1 MTFFRLFEDYGLLL
15 KVDKGQQIF
24 HEGENS
30 EELFFIQS
38 GTVQLSKE
46 TENGKE
52 LTIRICGPK
61 SIIGEYTLF
70 DYALSHSTT
79 AKALSQTELLM
90 ISKQS
95 LELHLTEQPSLMIQY
110 LKWVQQENLKNQSLI
125 RDLVMNGKKGALYS
139 TLIRLANTY
148 GKRLDQKRIA
158 ICFTLT
164 NTEMANICSTS
175 REMVNRMLNDLKKND
190 IISIEH
196 GQIIIHDLTYL
207 KKECCCENCPTNIC
221 RID

>member
-1 MTFFRLFEDYGLLL
+1 MNFFRLFEEYGLLL
-15 KVDKGQQIF
+15 KVDKGQQIY
-24 HEGENS
+24 HEGEHS
-30 EELFFIQS
+30 EDLFFIQS

-52 LTIRICGPK
+52 LTIRLCGPE

-70 DYALSHSTT
+70 DYASSHSTT
-79 AKALSQTELLM
+79 AKALSESELLM

-95 LELHLTEQPSLMIQY
+95 LELHLTEQPTLMIQY
-110 LKWVQQENLKNQSLI
+110 LKWVQQENLKNQSLL

-148 GKRLDQKRIA
+148 GEPIGPQKIA

-164 NTEMANICSTS
+164 NSEIANICSTS
-175 REMVNRMLNDLKKND
+175 RELVNRMLNDLRKNN
-190 IISIEH
+190 IISLEH
-196 GQIIIHDLTYL
+196 GQIIIHDLNFL
-207 KKECCCENCPTNIC
+207 KKECCCESCPSTIC